1 MHFIISYST
10 YISNTETWLYLHS
23 VTNWRQITFGT
34 LWMTFLGVAVVAV
47 GTVVEKTLNDHF
59 FNDKIKKL
67 SFVSY
72 SLGYLVA
79 TRLCIR
85 GIKFGYG
92 IEDDKDYKCSR
103 NETQQSVG

>member
-1 MHFIISYST
+1 
-10 YISNTETWLYLHS
+10 
-23 VTNWRQITFGT
+23 
-34 LWMTFLGVAVVAV
+34 MTFVGLAVVAV
-47 GTVVEKTLNDHF
+47 GTVVEKILNDHF

-72 SLGYLVA
+72 NLGYLVA
-79 TRLCIR
+79 KRLCIR

-92 IEDDKDYKCSR
+92 IQDNKDYKCSR